1 MRKNVR
7 QAMDALF
14 SGKEYT
20 NASIQTRQRG
30 EFLIDIPP
38 SPNGVWPSRY
48 TMEKSGMGRY
58 LPTVYSYGSHFPLV
72 IRDDDM
78 AYVNTEKY
86 SVTTSNQQSG
96 VAVYLH
102 YEGYEPTGK
111 YLTQK

>member
-7 QAMDALF
+7 QSMDALF

-38 SPNGVWPSRY
+38 SPNDVWPSRY

-78 AYVNTEKY
+78 AYVNTEK
-86 SVTTSNQQSG
+86 
-96 VAVYLH
+96 
-102 YEGYEPTGK
+102 
-111 YLTQK
+111 